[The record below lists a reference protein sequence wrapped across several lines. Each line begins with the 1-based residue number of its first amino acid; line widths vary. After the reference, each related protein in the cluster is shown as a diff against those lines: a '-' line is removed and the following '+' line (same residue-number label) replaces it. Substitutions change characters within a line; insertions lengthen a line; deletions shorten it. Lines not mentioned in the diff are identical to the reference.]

1 MINVSSSKSLLN
13 TASLGY
19 EIIEEIDELPQKPI
33 KLIEGESL
41 ITTMNT
47 GFGENNTD
55 KIEQIPVIELVEC
68 TCKKEP
74 NEDSIMDSVNTGLGP
89 ENTVIVECPEPEFKI
104 PLCKEN
110 YLGEFETAIEKQ
122 LARYNLGVYSKEEV
136 ENIVSKIVNINIT
149 NLVTKAEVE
158 TMINNLDYVDS
169 TLKALADYQIPND
182 LFTL

>member
-110 YLGEFETAIEKQ
+110 Y
-122 LARYNLGVYSKEEV
+122 
-136 ENIVSKIVNINIT
+136 
-149 NLVTKAEVE
+149 
-158 TMINNLDYVDS
+158 
-169 TLKALADYQIPND
+169 
-182 LFTL
+182 